1 MAGGP
6 NLKEVSSASEFENI
20 VKSLPP
26 NKACVVD
33 FHAVWC
39 GPCHMIAPTFQQL
52 SQKYGHVQFLKVDVD
67 KVPQISAK
75 YSVRAMPTFI
85 VLKGGK
91 VVGEMK
97 GANPAGLTSMVSQHA
112 GPVPPAGSSST
123 SGGAQSTPAEPGVES
138 LLPHLFSP
146 HITCLNESSA
156 HGIKTIVGSDAGRK
170 GSGWLESEVDPE
182 LLIHLPFNQPVKIKS
197 ISIFSAISPSQA
209 PKTIQLFINQPT
221 LDFSDVANLT
231 PTQEIVLSE
240 KDIKGERVE
249 VRFVK
254 FQSVN
259 SLSILVKDN
268 QGDEETTRI
277 DSIDVFGSVVHATSK
292 EPVKPVQ

>member
-1 MAGGP
+1 M
-6 NLKEVSSASEFENI
+6 V
-20 VKSLPP
+20 
-26 NKACVVD
+26 
-33 FHAVWC
+33 
-39 GPCHMIAPTFQQL
+39 APTFQQL

-67 KVPQISAK
+67 KVPQIAAK
-75 YSVRAMPTFI
+75 YNVRAMPTFI
-85 VLKGGK
+85 VIKGGK

-112 GPVPPAGSSST
+112 GPAPPAGAASSSGT
-123 SGGAQSTPAEPGVES
+123 SGSKATPTEPGVES
-138 LLPHLFSP
+138 LLPHLHNP
-146 HITCLNESSA
+146 HITCLNESSN
-156 HGIKTIVGSDAGRK
+156 HGIKTIVGSDAVRK

-209 PKTIQLFINQPT
+209 PKTIQLFINHPN
-221 LDFSDVANLT
+221 LDFSDASNLT
-231 PTQEIVLSE
+231 PTQEIVLTE
-240 KDIKGERVE
+240 KDVKGERVD

-277 DSIDVFGSVVHATSK
+277 DSLDVFGSVVHATSK